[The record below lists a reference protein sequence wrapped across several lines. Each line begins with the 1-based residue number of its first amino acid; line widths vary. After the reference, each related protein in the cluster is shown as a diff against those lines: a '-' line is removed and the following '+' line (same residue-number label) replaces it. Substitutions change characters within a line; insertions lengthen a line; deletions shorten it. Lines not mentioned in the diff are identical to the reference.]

1 MSVPL
6 GDALQN
12 VELKIGRTYRCEVN
26 GRWVEL
32 RVLAE
37 RPHRA
42 EPMFDPWVEFPLQ
55 IFPMT
60 LESFCASIPAHASLP
75 FGPSRLPTQIFDR
88 IKEEPLSTRIP

>member
-37 RPHRA
+37 CPDRA
-42 EPMFDPWVEFPLQ
+42 ESMFDPWVEFPL
-55 IFPMT
+55 PT
-60 LESFCASIPAHASLP
+60 SP
-75 FGPSRLPTQIFDR
+75 FRIRAKAGRQQKRDHVHSPRRDACEDVGRLRGTY
-88 IKEEPLSTRIP
+88 SH

>member
-42 EPMFDPWVEFPLQ
+42 EPMFDPWVEFPL
-55 IFPMT
+55 
-60 LESFCASIPAHASLP
+60 
-75 FGPSRLPTQIFDR
+75 PSSQFRIRAKAGRLPLPD
-88 IKEEPLSTRIP
+88 IPEMPTDGNGS